1 MGEQQIL
8 VTTLPFPGPTKHPTI
23 ELYEIFLVKSCVEFP
38 HMTLSGEGKV
48 EQWQEIWAGN

>member
-8 VTTLPFPGPTKHPTI
+8 VTTLPFPGQTKHPTI

-38 HMTLSGEGKV
+38 HMTLLGEGKV